1 MNVLLRGEKKQMKKK
16 LLKKDKFDESK
27 ILNDEE
33 IKAIVFL
40 AQKTFGR
47 TFFDKTGEFDF
58 SFENMLRFRA
68 VSARCRDARIRLG
81 LSIKETALKLKVPQ
95 YRIKAIENA
104 SVREIVPDALLKY
117 VAFLGLEK
125 WFHRWITANQA
136 LASKIGITDKC

>member
-1 MNVLLRGEKKQMKKK
+1 MFFCKVKKQMKKK
-16 LLKKDKFDESK
+16 LLKRDKFDESK

-40 AQKTFGR
+40 AKKTFGQ
-47 TFFDKTGEFDF
+47 TFSDKTVERDF

-104 SVREIVPDALLKY
+104 SVQEIVPEALLKY

-125 WFHRWITANQA
+125 WFHRWTTANQA
-136 LASKIGITDKC
+136 LASKSGITDKC